1 MKVVVASVSPVVEE
15 DPVKTD
21 WKSSPAKCLLRLGF
35 FGLRTVSRSPP
46 EVKEASSSTLADK
59 EDSSMFS
66 LKTDPLIA

>member
-1 MKVVVASVSPVVEE
+1 MFAPV
-15 DPVKTD
+15 
-21 WKSSPAKCLLRLGF
+21 GF

-66 LKTDPLIA
+66 LKMDPLIA